1 MHARAEFLVHF
12 LKNAGKPRFFYGW
25 YIVLCGFLAQSM
37 RVGLGLQTFGF
48 FFKFMSEELGWTR
61 AMLTGGLMTNN
72 IIGAVLGPAIGFTVD
87 RYGPRLL
94 MAGSA
99 GMLSVSLLLLSQ
111 THSLWQFYL
120 FYGVVGAFGLS
131 ATTFGGLNPTI
142 AKWFVRKRGRATGIA
157 TAGVNVGGVV
167 LTPVILFLISH
178 YGWRAAWMVL
188 ALLPWP
194 FVVLPSLLWLR
205 RQPEDMGL
213 RPDGDEAMVAP
224 AGAPATDVLSVNPWP
239 GIAEEVSWTAP
250 AAFRTRA
257 LWLLLAAE
265 FFSGMA
271 VSGGIVHR
279 IPYMTDQGFS
289 NAVAATTFVIYS
301 VFAFFSKLI
310 LGSLTDRYS
319 VRHLT
324 IAIMLGSALGL
335 FCLIGAKSVW
345 QLYLGYGVVY
355 GIAGGAQNTLPGLI
369 WPTYYGRQFLGA
381 IKGLTSPFGRAA
393 GIGGPMFAAFIYD
406 VAESYELAFL
416 VFVGCFV
423 AAALLIGL
431 ARRPVPEGPMRA
443 A

>member
-1 MHARAEFLVHF
+1 MNARAKELIHF
-12 LKNAGKPRFFYGW
+12 LKHGRKPPFFYGW
-25 YIVLCGFLAQSM
+25 YIVLCGFLAQSI

-48 FFKFMSEELGWTR
+48 FFKPMSEELGWTR
-61 AMLTGGLMTNN
+61 SMLTGGLMTNN
-72 IIGAVLGPAIGFTVD
+72 ILGAVFGPAIGFTVD

-131 ATTFGGLNPTI
+131 STTFGGLNPTI
-142 AKWFVRKRGRATGIA
+142 AKWFVRQRGLATGIA

-213 RPDGDEAMVAP
+213 CPDGDEAMGVP
-224 AGAPATDVLSVNPWP
+224 TGAPATGVPAVDPRP
-239 GIAEEVSWTAP
+239 GSADEVSWTAP

-265 FFSGMA
+265 FFSDMA

-289 NAVAATTFVIYS
+289 SAVAATTYVIYN
-301 VFAFFSKLI
+301 VCAFFSKLI
-310 LGSLTDRYS
+310 LGSLADRYS

-335 FCLIGAKSVW
+335 CGLIGATSVW
-345 QLYLGYGVVY
+345 QLYVGYGVVY

-369 WPTYYGRQFLGA
+369 WPHYYGRQSLGA
-381 IKGLTSPFGRAA
+381 IRGLTRPFGLASI
-393 GIGGPMFAAFIYD
+393 IGGSMFAAFIYD
-406 VAESYELAFL
+406 MAGSYTLAFV

-423 AAALLIGL
+423 VAALLIWL
-431 ARRPVPEGPMRA
+431 ARRPVPEGPM
-443 A
+443 